1 MEQTKDE
8 NGMIPLPNHLDMEK
22 LLRPRRPIQDGF
34 LDDYDPY
41 VVIIFSAKW
50 CGPCQKLNKKLL
62 VDITPG
68 VTWYSVDV
76 DINKTSLGYCG
87 LQSIPSFVVI
97 KDGLFTDKKSGAATL
112 QEILL
117 WLQNNGVQ
125 VEV

>member
-1 MEQTKDE
+1 MELTKDE
-8 NGMIPLPNHLDMEK
+8 NGMIPLPNHLDMEA
-22 LLRPRRPIQDGF
+22 LLRPRRPTQDGF

-41 VVIIFSAKW
+41 VVIAFSAKW

-62 VDITPG
+62 VDVTPG

-87 LQSIPSFVVI
+87 LQNIPSFVII
-97 KDGLFTDKKSGAATL
+97 KDGLFSDKKNGAGSI

-117 WLQNNGVQ
+117 WLQNNGIPVD
-125 VEV
+125 V

>member
-1 MEQTKDE
+1 MEA
-8 NGMIPLPNHLDMEK
+8 

-41 VVIIFSAKW
+41 VVIAFSAKW
-50 CGPCQKLNKKLL
+50 CGPCQRLNKKLL
-62 VDITPG
+62 VDVTPE

-87 LQSIPSFVVI
+87 LQNIPSFVVI
-97 KDGLFTDKKSGAATL
+97 KDGLFSDKMNGAGSI

-117 WLQNNGVQ
+117 WLQKNDVP
-125 VEV
+125 VDI